1 MKITSISVQV
11 RNPDRVNVSVDGKYR
26 LSLDVWQVTE
36 LGLRNGAEVTEEE
49 LAKWEEESAFGK
61 LYARALEYTMIRP
74 HSAKEIRDYLWRKTL
89 TRRVR
94 VGQRGKREEGR
105 GKKNTRWQ
113 SSDFGVR
120 SSHNNNQTQVIE
132 KPGVSQV
139 IADRV
144 YARLVDK
151 GYIDDE
157 KFTRYWLENRSL
169 TKGASRRKLIAELRG
184 KGVEQGIIDSLLP
197 SSTRNDTDEL
207 QKIIAKKAR
216 NYDDRRKFT
225 QYLMRH
231 GFGYDDI
238 CAALSNYDDGE
249 KD

>member
-1 MKITSISVQV
+1 M
-11 RNPDRVNVSVDGKYR
+11 VDGVYR

-61 LYARALEYTMIRP
+61 LYARVLEYTMIRP

-94 VGQRGKREEGR
+94 VGGQREGKRGTGEEGR
-105 GKKNTRWQ
+105 GKQNTSGQ
-113 SSDFGVR
+113 NSGFGAW
-120 SSHNNNQTQVIE
+120 SSHNDNQTQVIE

-144 YARLVDK
+144 YDRLFAK

-157 KFTRYWLENRSL
+157 KFTRFWLENRNFR
-169 TKGASRRKLIAELRG
+169 KGASQRKLVAELRG
-184 KGVEQGIIDSLLP
+184 KGVEQGIIDALLP
-197 SSTRNDTDEL
+197 SSGRTDEDEL
-207 QKIIAKKAR
+207 AKMVAKKR
-216 NYDDRRKFT
+216 SHYDDERKFI
-225 QYLMRH
+225 QYLMRQ

-238 CAALSNYDDGE
+238 RAALSEETERY
-249 KD
+249 